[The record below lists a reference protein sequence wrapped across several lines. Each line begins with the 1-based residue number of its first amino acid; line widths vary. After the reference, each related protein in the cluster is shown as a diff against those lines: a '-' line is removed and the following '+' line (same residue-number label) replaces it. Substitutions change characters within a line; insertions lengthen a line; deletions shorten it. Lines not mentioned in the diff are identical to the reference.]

1 MAVAESKVKL
11 LDLDAIYK
19 PVGRFKIRGEK
30 YDVYP
35 MSVKGMINLSVLT
48 DLEEGADDQAQA
60 DSLVKAIDVMMEIFP
75 DCPRDTLDS
84 LTLDQLNAL
93 VDFANT
99 LGEDE
104 VEKN

>member
-48 DLEEGADDQAQA
+48 DLEEGAD
-60 DSLVKAIDVMMEIFP
+60 AIDVMMEIFP